1 MTGRTAIGNAPVS
14 YGAFEVTVGIDE
26 NVPSAVQVLDAVQSA
41 GYEGIDLGPLG
52 YLGLGKDL
60 LEALSSRNLLLT
72 GGYVEIDVTSDE
84 ASRKGLA
91 ELTEVCNQFDFVSE
105 GVEKHLLPRPTVAL
119 IAPAGSPTED
129 EASRLGRT
137 ALIVSEFV
145 DQRAQ
150 RGYEACLHNELGT
163 EIATQ
168 EQIIWALESTP
179 VSLCLDSGHLVASSG
194 DPIEILKNWADR
206 ISHIHL
212 KDAHAPAPGHPYKS
226 AMVLWEQGKFCKFGD
241 GDGRVDEML
250 SLLRENEYA
259 GWIVVEHDV
268 LPHGAEA
275 YAKARTDQVYNRQYL
290 RDRGW

>member
-26 NVPSAVQVLDAVQSA
+26 NVPSAVEVLDAVQSA

-129 EASRLGRT
+129 KAVGSGGPS
-137 ALIVSEFV
+137 VS
-145 DQRAQ
+145 
-150 RGYEACLHNELGT
+150 
-163 EIATQ
+163 
-168 EQIIWALESTP
+168 S
-179 VSLCLDSGHLVASSG
+179 ASS
-194 DPIEILKNWADR
+194 
-206 ISHIHL
+206 STS
-212 KDAHAPAPGHPYKS
+212 APGVDTRRACTTSSALRSRHKSRSSGPLSPLPSRSASTRATSSHPRATRS
-226 AMVLWEQGKFCKFGD
+226 
-241 GDGRVDEML
+241 R
-250 SLLRENEYA
+250 S
-259 GWIVVEHDV
+259 
-268 LPHGAEA
+268 
-275 YAKARTDQVYNRQYL
+275 
-290 RDRGW
+290 